1 MAFCN
6 FLVSLSQYRLSLYT
20 NVLVEEAIETTLNY
34 IYKPTKL
41 VDVPFDKERMRIL
54 LNLSIRDAPFRF
66 QNKIYKQIDGV
77 AMGNPL
83 APILADLWM
92 RKIEEKLNRFST
104 NEPLVWLRYVD
115 DVFCVFTI
123 PREKILEFYTRINR
137 WHPNLQFTVEFESNN
152 SIAFLDVLVTQEQEK
167 LTTSLYRKPTHTG
180 LYLLWDSSQNRR
192 YKLGLIKTLVICIYR
207 ICSSKEIVNRE
218 LSLLRKTLTNNGYP
232 PHIIRRGIAEAQTLI
247 RMRSDNKK
255 KNESSNNKVIFFTIK
270 YYGQE
275 SIVFA
280 SRIKKFCRQL
290 LPNVRIQFAFKK
302 HMSLKS
308 IFLPKLKGTD
318 ENRKNKNLVYS
329 IPCKDCDTVYI
340 GETGRMKETR
350 INEHRS
356 KIRTLASDSKI
367 VEHILKYKHNF
378 DFSSTKTLALE
389 NDWRKRIIKES
400 ILTNRTLGK
409 SINETKHT
417 LQISR

>member
-1 MAFCN
+1 
-6 FLVSLSQYRLSLYT
+6 
-20 NVLVEEAIETTLNY
+20 
-34 IYKPTKL
+34 
-41 VDVPFDKERMRIL
+41 
-54 LNLSIRDAPFRF
+54 
-66 QNKIYKQIDGV
+66 
-77 AMGNPL
+77 MGNSL

-92 RKIEEKLNRFST
+92 QKIEEKLNRFST
-104 NEPLVWLRYVD
+104 NKPLVWLRYVD

-123 PREKILEFYTRINR
+123 PKEKILEFHTRINR

-192 YKLGLIKTLVICIYR
+192 YKIGLIKTLVIRIYR
-207 ICSSKEIVNRE
+207 ICSSKEIINKE

-255 KNESSNNKVIFFTIK
+255 NENRKSKVIFFTIK

-290 LPNVRIQFAFKK
+290 LPNVRTQFAFKK

-318 ENRKNKNLVYS
+318 ENRKNKKLVYS

-350 INEHRS
+350 INEHKS
-356 KIRTLASDSKI
+356 KVKTLSSDSKI
-367 VEHILKYKHNF
+367 VEHILKYKHKF
-378 DFSSTKTLALE
+378 DFSNTKTLALE
-389 NDWRKRIIKES
+389 SDWKKRIIKEG

-417 LQISR
+417 IQVIN